1 MGAGGAM
8 SGGTFEVWASSLDD
22 TGPPNSKYRLYKK
35 DNTLKQIR
43 LYDANGY
50 AWLNIDFTHSGKEK
64 HKFPHVHMWDW
75 SKKAIG
81 EEPRGK
87 DIKLDEIEEK
97 LEDWICQI
105 IKLNLL

>member
-8 SGGTFEVWASSLDD
+8 SGGTFDVWASSLDR
-22 TGPPNSKYRLYKK
+22 TGPPNSKYCLYKK

-50 AWLNIDFTHSGKEK
+50 AWLNIDFTHGGVG
-64 HKFPHVHMWDW
+64 HTFPHVHMWDW

-81 EEPRGK
+81 EEPRREE
-87 DIKLDEIEEK
+87 IKLYEIEDK

>member
-8 SGGTFEVWASSLDD
+8 SGGTFEVWAEHLE
-22 TGPPNSKYRLYKK
+22 GKGQPNSKYCLYKP

-50 AWLNIDFTHSGKEK
+50 AWLNIDFTHSGEK
-64 HKFPHVHMWDW
+64 HVFPHVHMWDW
-75 SKKAIG
+75 SKVKIG
-81 EEPRGK
+81 QKPRGG
-87 DIKLDEIEEK
+87 DINLDEIEDK
-97 LEDWICQI
+97 LEDWICRI

>member
-8 SGGTFEVWASSLDD
+8 SGGTFEVHARKLDD
-22 TGPPNSKYRLYKK
+22 TGPPNSKYCLYKQ

-50 AWLNIDFTHSGKEK
+50 AWLNIDFTHGGEK
-64 HKFPHVHMWDW
+64 HVFPHVHLWDW
-75 SKKAIG
+75 SKAAIG
-81 EEPRGK
+81 QKPRGD
-87 DIKLDEIEEK
+87 DINLDKIEEK